1 MNTFANKFSVWIHP
15 TKFFADLVVNRFILL
30 KIIESQMFRYL
41 VQLLVTWSLIEEGGH
56 FDNLTSQIL

>member
-1 MNTFANKFSVWIHP
+1 
-15 TKFFADLVVNRFILL
+15 L